1 MSAPVPLGNFDWE
14 PASWRQ
20 HAAAQQPEWP
30 DLGALEQAI
39 DELRRQPP
47 LVFAGEARSLSESLA
62 RVTEGKGFLL
72 HAGDCAESFAEFSA
86 DSIRDKLKVIL
97 QMSVVLTYSTGVPT
111 TKIGRIAGQFA
122 KPRSSPV
129 ETRDGQQLPSFFGD
143 VVNDYVFDADS
154 RRPDPQRLLRGYH
167 QSASTLNLLRAFTKG
182 GFADLNR
189 VHQWNL
195 DFIGSRPQGRRYEEL
210 AEGIDRALRFMA
222 ACGIDLGAE
231 VQLHQV
237 DFYTSHEALLLGYEE
252 ALTRRDSLTN
262 DWYDCSA
269 HLLWIGERTRQID
282 GAHVEFLSGVH
293 NPIGVKLGPDTSPE
307 DAVALCRRLDP
318 GRVPG
323 RLVLVSRMGAERV
336 AEKLPPL
343 LRAVKRAGHPVVW
356 ACDPMHGNTFVHE
369 SGYKTRDFD
378 VVMTEVERFFVACH
392 GEDVWPGGVHV
403 ELTGD
408 DVTECLGGGDDLRGD
423 QLERRYE
430 TRCDPRLNA
439 RQSLDL
445 AFRVAELVQR

>member
-14 PASWRQ
+14 PASWRRR
-20 HAAAQQPEWP
+20 AAAQQPEWP
-30 DLGALEQAI
+30 DGAALEQVV
-39 DELRRQPP
+39 DELRRMPP
-47 LVFAGEARSLSESLA
+47 LVFAGEARSLTASLA
-62 RVTEGKGFLL
+62 RVAAGDGFLL

-86 DSIRDKLKVIL
+86 DNIRDKLKVIL

-122 KPRSSPV
+122 KPRSSAV
-129 ETRDGQQLPSFFGD
+129 EKRGDVELPSFFGD
-143 VVNDYVFDADS
+143 VVNDIGFDEVS
-154 RRPDPQRLLRGYH
+154 RRPDPTRLLRGYH
-167 QSASTLNLLRAFTKG
+167 QAASTLNLLRAFTKG

-189 VHQWNL
+189 VHEWNL
-195 DFIGSRPQGRRYEEL
+195 EFIASRGEGRRYQEL
-210 AEGIDRALRFMA
+210 ADGIDRALRFMA
-222 ACGIDLGAE
+222 ACGIDLDAE
-231 VQLHQV
+231 VQLHEV

-252 ALTRRDSLTN
+252 ALTRRDSITN

-269 HLLWIGERTRQID
+269 HLVWIGERTRQLD
-282 GAHVEFLSGVH
+282 GAHVEFASGVH
-293 NPIGVKLGPDTSPE
+293 NPIGVKLGPNVTPD
-307 DAVALCRRLDP
+307 DVLALCRRLDP
-318 GRVPG
+318 AREPG
-323 RLVLVSRMGAERV
+323 RLVLVSRMGATRV
-336 AEKLPPL
+336 AEHLPPL

-378 VVMTEVERFFVACH
+378 VILQEVERFFDACH
-392 GEDVWPGGVHV
+392 AEDVWPGGMTV

-408 DVTECLGGGDDLRGD
+408 NVTECLGGGDDLRGD
-423 QLERRYE
+423 QLEDRYE

-445 AFRVAELVQR
+445 AFRVAELVRR